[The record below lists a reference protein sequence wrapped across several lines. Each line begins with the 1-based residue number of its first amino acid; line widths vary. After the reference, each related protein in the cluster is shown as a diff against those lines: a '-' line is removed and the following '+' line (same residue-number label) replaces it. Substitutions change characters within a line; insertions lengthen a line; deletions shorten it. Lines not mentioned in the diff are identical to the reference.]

1 MKKETY
7 DSLVQAI
14 ADVLG
19 KEFVNEIEIQNYEI
33 RNLSKDSNQ
42 YKSTGEAMLLVK
54 FNYDV
59 DLFKYEKYIAQ
70 QVAKQFVDNLDEIPK
85 KEPKPISD
93 INIKK
98 FNFSKKELG
107 LDACKKKLNKYNQE
121 NND

>member
-70 QVAKQFVDNLDEIPK
+70 QVAKQFADRLNEVPFD
-85 KEPKPISD
+85 
-93 INIKK
+93 
-98 FNFSKKELG
+98 FSEKELG

>member
-7 DSLVQAI
+7 DLLAHAI
-14 ADVLG
+14 TDVLG
-19 KEFVNEIEIQNYEI
+19 KEFVNEIKIQNYEI
-33 RNLSKDSNQ
+33 RNLNIDKNQ
-42 YKSTGEAMLLVK
+42 YKPTGKAMLLVK

-98 FNFSKKELG
+98 FDFSKRSW
-107 LDACKKKLNKYNQE
+107 D
-121 NND
+121 

>member
-14 ADVLG
+14 TNILG
-19 KEFVNEIEIQNYEI
+19 KEFVNEIEISNYEI
-33 RNLSKDSNQ
+33 RNLNKDKNQ
-42 YKSTGEAMLLVK
+42 YNPTGKAMLLVK
-54 FNYDV
+54 FSYDV

-70 QVAKQFVDNLDEIPK
+70 QVAKQFADRLNEVPFD
-85 KEPKPISD
+85 
-93 INIKK
+93 
-98 FNFSKKELG
+98 FSEKELG

>member
-1 MKKETY
+1 MKKQTY

-14 ADVLG
+14 TDILG

-33 RNLSKDSNQ
+33 KNLSKNENQ
-42 YKSTGEAMLLVK
+42 YKPTGKAMLLVK

-70 QVAKQFVDNLDEIPK
+70 QVAKQSVDNLDEIPK